1 MTVEVTPAVATTPA
15 DRRWTLAVAMM
26 TNPCATSR
34 EVREM
39 LGRLPASVR
48 HRNFAADPAER
59 LELAEARAEAARER
73 AERNDRAA
81 RLRVGRAATAAAGKI
96 DEQRAGNPAEA
107 TEVAVDPPAEVGG
120 GTNLKTIAKAETPRR
135 ARRSQKPRILLSGDA
150 RE

>member
-1 MTVEVTPAVATTPA
+1 MTVEVTPAVEMTPA

-59 LELAEARAEAARER
+59 LELAEARAEAARQR
-73 AERNDRAA
+73 AGRNDRAA
-81 RLRVGRAATAAAGKI
+81 RLRVGRAATAAGKI
-96 DEQRAGNPAEA
+96 APKVDELDAWNPCELAGVA
-107 TEVAVDPPAEVGG
+107 TDPPAKAGG
-120 GTNLKTIAKAETPRR
+120 GGEKKVEADLGSP
-135 ARRSQKPRILLSGDA
+135 ARPHRVQKP
-150 RE
+150 